1 LKIKK
6 TIYRTPVGGVR
17 RKKMYTFITNESG
30 ATALEYSMIVATS
43 CLGAVLMLSDVSRNI
58 NGAIE
63 SLILTIS

>member
-1 LKIKK
+1 
-6 TIYRTPVGGVR
+6 VGGVR

>member
-1 LKIKK
+1 ML
-6 TIYRTPVGGVR
+6 GE
-17 RKKMYTFITNESG
+17 KKMYTFITNESG
-30 ATALEYSMIVATS
+30 ATALEYSVIVAAT